1 MTDNFM
7 VALLKYLGLD
17 CSVVLQILEQK
28 SIDSSLMQSQESK
41 KKPALPLCCS
51 VLSQMLDSGRE
62 QRFQKYFGTFSDM
75 NEQADD
81 IFDEKLLLVKGLT

>member
-1 MTDNFM
+1 
-7 VALLKYLGLD
+7 
-17 CSVVLQILEQK
+17 
-28 SIDSSLMQSQESK
+28 MQSQESK

-81 IFDEKLLLVKGLT
+81 IFDEKLLLVKGLTWI